1 MQYNI
6 DKMKCSKITCY
17 KLKYF
22 INMKYFYA
30 RNVHKIRLWYVKF
43 LNVYRCTTL
52 STYIGIV
59 ILDTKLIQI

>member
-22 INMKYFYA
+22 INMKLNIFMPEMF
-30 RNVHKIRLWYVKF
+30 IKF
-43 LNVYRCTTL
+43 AYGMLNF
-52 STYIGIV
+52 STCIDVLHYQHTSV
-59 ILDTKLIQI
+59 L